1 MSKSLDAYWKWNVTW
16 LTQKW
21 EEVQMIFSEKEM
33 CSRTHEKQPQ
43 SWDFFFFFFSPSER
57 VEIMLSLD
65 FFKFQFY
72 LPAKIQSIL

>member
-33 CSRTHEKQPQ
+33 CSQTHEKQPQ
-43 SWDFFFFFFSPSER
+43 SWVFFFFYSER
-57 VEIMLSLD
+57 VEIIFRLD
-65 FFKFQFY
+65 FLKFKFY
-72 LPAKIQSIL
+72 IPAKIQSIL